1 MKKCTSFE
9 EQKGRRYIRG
19 NFYFGIIV
27 FSCLLSTNLCLR
39 FLSVCFAREIK
50 SFYQSSLGNEVDF
63 RDIMSVS
70 QISWLKIKILKTETP
85 FCRWKSSDNNDF
97 NIFLSLENP
106 YTFLLVKEKTWRH
119 IFNTNSE
126 LLQNGTEKQIMP
138 SKATINWLFSDIW
151 CHLFIA
157 CFDSKVGIFQQTVLR
172 VYYTWSINISLFQN
186 DKKAIRR

>member
-27 FSCLLSTNLCLR
+27 FSCLLPTNLCLR

-70 QISWLKIKILKTETP
+70 QISSCHWKTLIL
-85 FCRWKSSDNNDF
+85 FCLRKKRPED
-97 NIFLSLENP
+97 
-106 YTFLLVKEKTWRH
+106 TFLTLIVNYCKMVQKNKLCH
-119 IFNTNSE
+119 P
-126 LLQNGTEKQIMP
+126 KQP
-138 SKATINWLFSDIW
+138 INWLFSDIW
-151 CHLFIA
+151 CYLFIA
-157 CFDSKVGIFQQTVLR
+157 YFDSKIGIFQQTFVR

-186 DKKAIRR
+186 DKKVIRR